1 MISSGAGRPL
11 ARSASTRHSPSV
23 VQGPSTISPVLRL
36 IMRQYQPGCVC
47 HSSVAVAKDWDAR
60 QQLRIPL
67 RTLLRQ
73 FRYHPP
79 GEYVSKREPQII
91 LKTDERKYYAGTRP
105 RGKFAA
111 KSTAWD
117 EIEDDKLEVAVK
129 NGRWVVTHL
138 PAGPARLSGRYST
151 TSVPKNDAVT
161 APAVA
166 PQRRCDGA
174 TVAQQPRCDGATERF
189 RRCGRDRQSRS
200 AIACRSP
207 SLK

>member
-1 MISSGAGRPL
+1 MISASCPI
-11 ARSASTRHSPSV
+11 RSAARKSP
-23 VQGPSTISPVLRL
+23 GK
-36 IMRQYQPGCVC
+36 
-47 HSSVAVAKDWDAR
+47 SSVGACCSSSGTGNRV
-60 QQLRIPL
+60 
-67 RTLLRQ
+67 
-73 FRYHPP
+73 
-79 GEYVSKREPQII
+79 PQII